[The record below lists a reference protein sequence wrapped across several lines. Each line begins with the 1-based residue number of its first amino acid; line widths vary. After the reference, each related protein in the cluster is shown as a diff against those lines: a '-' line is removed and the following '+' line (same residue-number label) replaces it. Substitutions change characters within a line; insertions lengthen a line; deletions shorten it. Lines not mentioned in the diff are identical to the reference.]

1 MNRSSENATGASS
14 TAATSAAATS
24 AAAPS
29 PVGTGGGNHSGFLR
43 MLFPKSARP
52 AAGGGGSASASHSSA
67 ATAAG
72 GGGAAA
78 GGGGG
83 STAATVAAAAGGGG
97 GAAPQNRPGAVKR
110 LKEIKML
117 RDAVKTHKALA
128 THHISMIKT
137 LETSGGSPEV
147 IESMRQTT
155 RELVAKIKTKQA
167 QINILEDEV
176 RTRTRPSRHR
186 RSKKRATRR
195 KHRN

>member
-67 ATAAG
+67 ATA
-72 GGGAAA
+72 
-78 GGGGG
+78 GGGG

-167 QINILEDEV
+167 QINILEEEV